1 MSKGVV
7 TGAAGGAGGGAGALG
22 CCMSKGVVTGAAGGA
37 GGGAGGGWGS
47 SCNTLTLVARMAMA
61 FSIIIL
67 TLATAFGHSLPIGM
81 PAHPELTAVS
91 ASWKHVPLTAMQK
104 L

>member
-1 MSKGVV
+1 
-7 TGAAGGAGGGAGALG
+7 
-22 CCMSKGVVTGAAGGA
+22 
-37 GGGAGGGWGS
+37 
-47 SCNTLTLVARMAMA
+47 MA

-81 PAHPELTAVS
+81 PAHPEFRAVS